1 MEESV
6 VRLLEK
12 CSFFRPF
19 ALCYH
24 RLLSSPF
31 LTFLQFHFLSTQS
44 VEIEH
49 FSSLRS
55 VRRQRRQPTLGLC
68 RVRLAEDGRTVFSTE
83 CPPAGLRWPRWCAT
97 RSAQPKN
104 WRTVKSALEI
114 AHKIVAAAAASQL
127 YGRPAVLLSHF
138 VPFPLALHLPRPPL
152 FFLLLR
158 GNKSVIRRRRRRAC
172 IK

>member
-24 RLLSSPF
+24 RLLSSPSPLRF
-31 LTFLQFHFLSTQS
+31 FSSTFHFLSTQS

-83 CPPAGLRWPRWCAT
+83 CPPAGLRWSRWCAT

-114 AHKIVAAAAASQL
+114 AHKIVAAAAA
-127 YGRPAVLLSHF
+127 A
-138 VPFPLALHLPRPPL
+138 A
-152 FFLLLR
+152 
-158 GNKSVIRRRRRRAC
+158 AA
-172 IK
+172 